1 MNCADDLTTDDLSGN
16 VTTEVL
22 ERASAGEGATVN
34 LWSHIDRDN
43 VTGLN
48 LENPSSAPFVI
59 KTWDDRLDQD
69 QFVES
74 GVDDDLIIHIPFIT
88 SVRLRTLCILPP
100 APDHPHRSTRLRL
113 YANQPHCP
121 DFGDLESITPV
132 MDIDTSQPP
141 AGIRRLPD
149 GRRDVEEWPLKVQK
163 LANVFS
169 VTLLFTEASTSQR
182 SQVYFIGLKGVPP
195 KHTMDMS
202 KLGTIPTEK
211 SADQS
216 VDGVAQ
222 KQTNHNTTTTR

>member
-1 MNCADDLTTDDLSGN
+1 MA
-16 VTTEVL
+16 
-22 ERASAGEGATVN
+22 
-34 LWSHIDRDN
+34 
-43 VTGLN
+43 
-48 LENPSSAPFVI
+48 
-59 KTWDDRLDQD
+59 
-69 QFVES
+69 
-74 GVDDDLIIHIPFIT
+74 
-88 SVRLRTLCILPP
+88 
-100 APDHPHRSTRLRL
+100 
-113 YANQPHCP
+113 
-121 DFGDLESITPV
+121 PV

-169 VTLLFTEASTSQR
+169 VTLLFVSTICISPDLRRESNFGQTEASTSQR

>member
-1 MNCADDLTTDDLSGN
+1 
-16 VTTEVL
+16 
-22 ERASAGEGATVN
+22 
-34 LWSHIDRDN
+34 
-43 VTGLN
+43 
-48 LENPSSAPFVI
+48 
-59 KTWDDRLDQD
+59 
-69 QFVES
+69 
-74 GVDDDLIIHIPFIT
+74 
-88 SVRLRTLCILPP
+88 
-100 APDHPHRSTRLRL
+100 
-113 YANQPHCP
+113 
-121 DFGDLESITPV
+121 

-169 VTLLFTEASTSQR
+169 VTLLFVSIICISPDLRRESNFGQTEASTSQR

>member
-1 MNCADDLTTDDLSGN
+1 MNCADDLTTDDLPGN

-22 ERASAGEGATVN
+22 ERASAGEGATTN

-48 LENPSSAPFVI
+48 LEDPSSAPFVI
-59 KTWDDRLDQD
+59 KTWDDRLDQE

-121 DFGDLESITPV
+121 DFGDLESMTPV

-169 VTLLFTEASTSQR
+169 VTLLFTESSTSQR

>member
-1 MNCADDLTTDDLSGN
+1 MSCADDLTTDDLTGS

-22 ERASAGEGATVN
+22 ERASAGEGATTN

-48 LENPSSAPFVI
+48 LENPSSAPSVI
-59 KTWDDRLDQD
+59 KTWDDRLDQE
-69 QFVES
+69 QYVES
-74 GVDDDLIIHIPFIT
+74 GVDDDLIIHIPFVT

-121 DFGDLESITPV
+121 DFGDLELMTPI

-202 KLGTIPTEK
+202 KLGTVPTEK

>member
-1 MNCADDLTTDDLSGN
+1 MNCADDLTTDDLTGS
-16 VTTEVL
+16 VSTEVL
-22 ERASAGEGATVN
+22 ERASAGEGPTTN

-48 LENPSSAPFVI
+48 LEDPSSAPSVI
-59 KTWDDRLDQD
+59 KTWDDRLDQE
-69 QFVES
+69 QYVES
-74 GVDDDLIIHIPFIT
+74 GVDDDLIIYIPFVT

-121 DFGDLESITPV
+121 GFGDLESMTPI

-141 AGIRRLPD
+141 VGIRRLPD

-169 VTLLFTEASTSQR
+169 VTLLFTEASMSQL

-222 KQTNHNTTTTR
+222 KQTSHNTTTTR

>member
-100 APDHPHRSTRLRL
+100 APDHPHRSTHLRL